1 MISKSTTTQ
10 GPMLTTTPFQ
20 ILFCDQSWHNEW
32 TVGETLSRESCLSA
46 VLTVWEE
53 ISKDIEN
60 ECNTWDM
67 MRIRRKSDGYVI
79 AEWQYCCDDVDVVDG
94 ELVPLGYAWHQT
106 K

>member
-1 MISKSTTTQ
+1 
-10 GPMLTTTPFQ
+10 MLTTTPFQ

-32 TVGETLSRESCLSA
+32 TVVETLSRESCLSA

-60 ECNTWDM
+60 ECNTWGM
-67 MRIRRKSDGYVI
+67 MRIRRKSDGYI
-79 AEWQYCCDDVDVVDG
+79 IGEWQYCCDDVDVVEG

>member
-1 MISKSTTTQ
+1 MISKSKQPQRT
-10 GPMLTTTPFQ
+10 MLTTTPFQ

-32 TVGETLSRESCLSA
+32 TVVETLSRESCLSA

-60 ECNTWDM
+60 ECNTWGM
-67 MRIRRKSDGYVI
+67 MRIRRKSDGYII
-79 AEWQYCCDDVDVVDG
+79 AEWQYCCDDVDVVEG